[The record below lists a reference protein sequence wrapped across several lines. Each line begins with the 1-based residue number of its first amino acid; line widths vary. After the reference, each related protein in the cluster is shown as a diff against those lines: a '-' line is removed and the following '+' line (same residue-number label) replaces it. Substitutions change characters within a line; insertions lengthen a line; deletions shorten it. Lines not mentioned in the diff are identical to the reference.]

1 MDETLTIGRV
11 ARQAGVNVETVRY
24 YQQRG
29 LVPQPHKPLGSF
41 RRYPPGV
48 VQRIRYIKRAQAT
61 GFSLDEVGLL
71 LTLAD
76 GAQDCQQVRALI
88 GRKLHTL
95 RHQLEVLQGQLRVL
109 ETLYCECP
117 QQAAGAAQTQPCA
130 VIRYMTA
137 MPASLG

>member
-29 LVPQPHKPLGSF
+29 LVSQPHKPLGSF

-48 VQRIRYIKRAQAT
+48 VQRIRYIKRAQAA
-61 GFSLDEVGLL
+61 GFSLEEVAVLL
-71 LTLAD
+71 ALAD
-76 GAQDCQQVRALI
+76 GTQDCQQVHALI
-88 GRKLHTL
+88 GRKLHAL
-95 RHQLEVLQGQLRVL
+95 RHQLEALQGQLRVL
-109 ETLYCECP
+109 ETLHGECP
-117 QQAAGAAQTQPCA
+117 QQAVGAQSCA